1 MTRRFPP
8 NSTAMSTLAA
18 LLQRVSMPRND
29 YMRIALVLSV
39 AIHAGALALHFSNKP
54 LAPAASTT
62 LEVVLVNTRS
72 ESAPIAPKVL
82 AQQQLDG
89 GGNEREG
96 ESSSPLP
103 NTGAANPDQ
112 IILEA
117 LRKRQEQLEAE
128 QARLYTQLVSEQ
140 QVRAEQKPMDMLAQS
155 NELGTDNRNQESQLL
170 NAQISVLKER
180 IDLYN
185 AQPRQRF
192 IGPSAK
198 ESADALYIESWRR
211 KIEQLGTEH
220 YPEQARGKV
229 YGSLQ
234 LTVYIRQD
242 GTLDKIEI
250 DQPSTHAV
258 LNLAARRIVQLAAPF
273 PPLPP
278 ELAKDTDIL
287 VITRTW
293 HFTNQQLH
301 TAIP

>member
-1 MTRRFPP
+1 
-8 NSTAMSTLAA
+8 MSTLAA

-29 YMRIALVLSV
+29 YMRIALVLSI
-39 AIHAGALALHFSNKP
+39 AAHAAVLSLHFSNTQ
-54 LAPAASTT
+54 PARITSTT
-62 LEVVLVNTRS
+62 LEVVLVNTQS
-72 ESAPIAPKVL
+72 ESEPIAPKVL

-96 ESSSPLP
+96 ESASPLP
-103 NTGAANPDQ
+103 NTATENPDQ
-112 IILEA
+112 IVLEA

-128 QARLYTQLVSEQ
+128 QERLYTQLLAEQ
-140 QVRAEQKPMDMLAQS
+140 QVRTEQKPLDMLAQS
-155 NELGTDNRNQESQLL
+155 KESGTDNRHQESQLL

-198 ESADALYIESWRR
+198 GSADALYIESWRQ
-211 KIEQLGTEH
+211 KIEQIGTEH

-234 LTVYIRQD
+234 LSVYIRKD

-250 DQPSTHAV
+250 DQPSPHAV

-273 PPLPP
+273 PPLPS

-293 HFTNQQLH
+293 HFTNQQLY
-301 TAIP
+301 TATP